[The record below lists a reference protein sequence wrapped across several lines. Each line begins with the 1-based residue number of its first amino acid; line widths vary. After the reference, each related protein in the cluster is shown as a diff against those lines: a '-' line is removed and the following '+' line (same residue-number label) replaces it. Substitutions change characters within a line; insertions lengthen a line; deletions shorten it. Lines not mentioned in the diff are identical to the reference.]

1 MNKLVT
7 LLNKQVTVRQS
18 LADIIFGAAVLA
30 LNLFL
35 KFVGVNKYIADYGAT
50 FGIDARTF
58 PNVIFITASILGILL
73 IVEGLGTYRK
83 KDEDEKM
90 VSFHLISVAILLDMA
105 IFVFTLKPLGYPIA
119 NFIMMIIMYW
129 LSGGKSWIKCLIMS
143 LIFTVCSV
151 LFFYTY
157 LKLSIPMGLLEFLIY

>member
-58 PNVIFITASILGILL
+58 PNVVFIAASILGVLL

-83 KDEDEKM
+83 KAADEKM

>member
-58 PNVIFITASILGILL
+58 PNVIFIAASILGVLL
-73 IVEGLGTYRK
+73 IVEGVGTYRK
-83 KDEDEKM
+83 KTENEKT
-90 VSFHLISVAILLDMA
+90 VSFHLISIAILLDMA